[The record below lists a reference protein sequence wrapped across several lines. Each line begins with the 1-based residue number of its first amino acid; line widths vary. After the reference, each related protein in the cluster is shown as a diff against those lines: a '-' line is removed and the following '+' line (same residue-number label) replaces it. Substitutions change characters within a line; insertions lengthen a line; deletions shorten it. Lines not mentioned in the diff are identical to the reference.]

1 MNRQIQEMMTAAEGR
16 YLNQAEQT
24 LLREFAQGMEA
35 RLSAMSE
42 ISSKESVIVD
52 RAVKEIMRAY
62 PDLEKKYK
70 NPQQTGIR
78 DETLVLRYATLAM
91 VKNDP
96 QYLSD
101 ALLTWLATIL
111 KGIGFTSQFLEDA
124 YQILERTATKEL
136 SPATAKLL
144 QPFLNQCVTAL
155 SGRGA
160 AAKSG
165 ETR

>member
-42 ISSKESVIVD
+42 ISNKESVIVD

-62 PDLEKKYK
+62 PDLEKKYQS
-70 NPQQTGIR
+70 PQQTGVR